1 MTRTFITTLIPQLLF
16 TCPFKCPVFYMFLCF
31 RMFYVT
37 FVFTVCVAANAI
49 TKIIKNNNEIIA
61 NLQECFGSGRFG
73 AELIRDN
80 GEQKQYN

>member
-1 MTRTFITTLIPQLLF
+1 
-16 TCPFKCPVFYMFLCF
+16 
-31 RMFYVT
+31 MFYVT